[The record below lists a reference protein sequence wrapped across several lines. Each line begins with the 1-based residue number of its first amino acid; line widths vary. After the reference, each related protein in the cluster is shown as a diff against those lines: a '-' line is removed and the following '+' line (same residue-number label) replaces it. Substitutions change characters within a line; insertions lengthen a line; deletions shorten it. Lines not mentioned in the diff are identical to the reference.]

1 MSFKLPEINQ
11 SAGHVSYYDYASDT
25 SFSTSRYF
33 SALLEQDKALKS
45 LFNQGSSSG
54 SLVRFVIN
62 DADFIDCL
70 ADIDKA
76 LSDFAANKHFIICEL
91 ALSQAFLEHLISLEQ
106 CQQLRD
112 LCALCDVIICSERLL
127 SSITD
132 LQVKPQQSLQDA
144 NKVIRVLNIQTLII
158 ENTDQTTWFYLD
170 ADRQASFSS
179 ALQETQQASSARVMS
194 FDNQHLPGQLSAAF
208 ACFKLF
214 SKRNCDSLTLAL
226 AYINQQDMHIWPSDL
241 SNFGSLNSSINAAN
255 LPAFASTNTQSLG
268 LYPVVDSLLW
278 LEKLLDQ
285 GIKTIQLRVKNVEP
299 QRLDSL
305 IEKAALIGEKYNARL
320 FINDYW
326 QLAIKHRCYGVHL
339 GQEDLCSTD
348 LVAIQKAGLRLGVS
362 THSEYEWLRALAIR
376 PSYIAMGTVYT
387 TQTKPAI
394 LIGLTNLRLWSKILA
409 DHIPLVAI
417 GGIKL
422 DNIDPVLKSGVG
434 SIAVVTAITLA
445 DDYQLATQLLKEKQQ
460 RQFRC
465 D

>member
-1 MSFKLPEINQ
+1 MPFKLPEINQ
-11 SAGHVSYYDYASDT
+11 GAAHASYYDYAGGTRFGIKS
-25 SFSTSRYF
+25 YF
-33 SALLEQDKALKS
+33 SALTEQDKTLKS
-45 LFNQGSSSG
+45 LFKQDSSS
-54 SLVRFVIN
+54 SELVRLVIN
-62 DADFIDCL
+62 DADFLDCL
-70 ADIDKA
+70 EDIDKA
-76 LSDFAANKHFIICEL
+76 LGNFAANQHFIICEL
-91 ALSQAFLEHLISLEQ
+91 ALSQSFLEHQTGVQQ

-112 LCALCDVIICSERLL
+112 LCALCDVIICSEGLL

-132 LQVKPQQSLQDA
+132 LHVKPHQSLQDN
-144 NKVIRVLNIQTLII
+144 NKVICALNIRTLII
-158 ENTDQTTWFYLD
+158 ENADRTAWFYLD
-170 ADRQASFSS
+170 SDRQASFSS
-179 ALQETQQASSARVMS
+179 APQETQQATSDKVLS
-194 FDNQHLPGQLSAAF
+194 FNNQHLPGQLSAAF

-226 AYINQQDMHIWPSDL
+226 AYINQQDIHIWPADL
-241 SNFGSLNSSINAAN
+241 RHFGTLHSSINAAN
-255 LPAFASTNTQSLG
+255 LPAFASVDTQSLG

-278 LEKLLDQ
+278 LENLLDQ
-285 GIKTIQLRVKNVEP
+285 GIKTIQLRVKNIEP
-299 QRLDSL
+299 QPLDSL
-305 IEKAALIGEKYNARL
+305 IEKAALLGAKYNARV

-339 GQEDLCSTD
+339 GQEDLGGTD

-362 THSEYEWLRALAIR
+362 THSEYEWLRALAIK

-422 DNIDPVLKSGVG
+422 ENIDPVLTSGVG

-445 DDYQLATQLLKEKQQ
+445 DDYQLATQLLKDKQQ